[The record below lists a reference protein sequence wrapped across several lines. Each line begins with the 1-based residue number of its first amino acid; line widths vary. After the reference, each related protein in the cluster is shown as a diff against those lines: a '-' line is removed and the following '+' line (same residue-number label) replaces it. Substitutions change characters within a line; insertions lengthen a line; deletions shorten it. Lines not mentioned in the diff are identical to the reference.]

1 MDDKQMQKFI
11 GYAVLAIIA
20 YFVLEVVV
28 PYLMIGVIAFVILQ
42 AYQEFKKLNK

>member
-28 PYLMIGVIAFVILQ
+28 PYLMIGVIAMVVLR
-42 AYQEFKKLNK
+42 AYQEFQKLNK